1 MKDQTRIRLF
11 FLAMMLFSLGANF
24 AHPITPTVI
33 KNLGLHDYMFGVAY
47 AAMAATNFLASP
59 FWGKINVYLSS
70 RKTMLIGGIGYGI
83 GQILFGLAQT
93 EGMIVLARLVSGAFA
108 SAVFVSF
115 LTYIV
120 NTSGEEVRGTHLITS
135 ATIQSVFSA
144 FGYLIGGLLGEIS
157 IALTF
162 GVQALTLITCGFLFL
177 MICKDDTQ
185 KSLKETTPGRLIK
198 EANPFVVFLASREF
212 MTVLLASLFAVN
224 ALANIGFTA
233 YEQCFNYY
241 IKDQFG
247 LTSAYNGAIKA
258 AVGFIT
264 LAANSTICVWIVRKT
279 DSKKSL
285 VLVLTAAA
293 VSIISVI
300 MAPNIGLFMVLN
312 LLFYGFNA
320 ISIPVI
326 QNLIAED
333 AEGEKSNVVMGFCNA
348 TKHLG
353 GIIGALTA
361 GFVYGFGP
369 KISFIFAAASF
380 LAATG
385 CVIYYN
391 VKCRKIPREKTETA
405 VA

>member
-1 MKDQTRIRLF
+1 MSEKTRIRLF
-11 FLAMMLFSLGANF
+11 FLASILFCLGANF

-33 KNLGLHDYMFGVAY
+33 QNLGLHDYMFGVAY
-47 AAMAATNFLASP
+47 AGMASTNFLFSP

-70 RKTMLIGGIGYGI
+70 RKTMLIGGVGYAV
-83 GQILFGLAQT
+83 GQICFGLAQT
-93 EGMIVLARLVSGAFA
+93 ELQIVPARMISGAFA
-108 SAVFVSF
+108 SAVFVSM

-120 NTSGEEVRGTHLITS
+120 NTSDEEKRGVYLITS

-157 IALTF
+157 IGLTF
-162 GVQALTLITCGFLFL
+162 GIQAATLAGSGL
-177 MICKDDTQ
+177 MFYLVCKDDTL
-185 KSLKETTPGRLIK
+185 KSMRETTPGKLMK
-198 EANPFVVFLASREF
+198 EANPFSVFFASREF
-212 MTVLLASLFAVN
+212 MTVLLATMFIVN

-233 YEQCFNYY
+233 YEQCLNYY

-264 LAANSTICVWIVRKT
+264 LAANGTICVWIVKKT

-285 VLVLTAAA
+285 VLVLAAA
-293 VSIISVI
+293 AAAIFSVI
-300 MAPNIGLFMVLN
+300 MAPDVALFMVLN
-312 LLFYGFNA
+312 LVFYAFNA
-320 ISIPVI
+320 ISVPVI
-326 QNLIAED
+326 QNLIAQD

-361 GFVYGFGP
+361 GFVYGLGP
-369 KISFIFAAASF
+369 KVSFVFAGISFAAA
-380 LAATG
+380 AAG
-385 CVIYYN
+385 GIYYN
-391 VKCRKIPREKTETA
+391 MRYRKERG
-405 VA
+405 